1 SLIGE
6 GDLHE
11 VFFDDVVV
19 PVDARLGEEGQAWE
33 ITTYSLTNERL
44 GIARYELARKALDRA
59 VTLLKGSDAFSRDM
73 VRAEAARCASLCEAA
88 RIANY
93 ALVQQRT
100 DGRTLGGEA
109 SSARFATIM
118 AEREV
123 CAFVVE
129 FVPEALADASPF
141 LKMHHQRGIAAGI
154 AAGSAE
160 IQLNIIA
167 TEVLQ
172 LPREPR

>member
-1 SLIGE
+1 M
-6 GDLHE
+6 
-11 VFFDDVVV
+11 FFDDVVV
-19 PVDARLGEEGQAWE
+19 PLDARLGEEGQAWE
-33 ITTYSLTNERL
+33 IITYSLTNERL
-44 GIARYELARKALDRA
+44 GIARYALARNALDRA
-59 VTLLKGSDAFSRDM
+59 VAMLQDRGGFSRDI

-88 RIANY
+88 RISAY
-93 ALVQQRT
+93 AIVQQRVE
-100 DGRTLGGEA
+100 GHAVGGEA

-167 TEVLQ
+167 TDVLQ